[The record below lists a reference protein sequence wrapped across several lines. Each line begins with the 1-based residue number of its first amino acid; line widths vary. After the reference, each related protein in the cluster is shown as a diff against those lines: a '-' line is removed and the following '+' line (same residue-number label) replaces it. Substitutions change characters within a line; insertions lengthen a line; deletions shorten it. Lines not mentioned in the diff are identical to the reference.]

1 MFLVAL
7 RQFIQQT
14 KPVWPIVPS
23 VAITVIIANA
33 VGVFNLWE
41 WAIRDEF
48 FRRRSLASVD
58 DRIVVVTVDEP
69 DIQRLGDWPITD
81 EILAQA
87 LINIRAQQ
95 PRVIGLDLYRDLPE
109 EPGHQKLLDVF
120 KTTPQ
125 LIGVEKISGTQ
136 VAPPPV
142 LAASDQVAM
151 ADFVVDKD
159 QTIRRILIVAE
170 DKNTSVIKTG
180 LGIQTALNY
189 LEKDDIALE
198 SVNPEQQKFRLNQAN
213 FLPMVR
219 RVAGYSHDDLGGYQ
233 ILMDWHG
240 PSSRFQQISLSDVLA
255 GNVSADLMRDRI
267 VYIGS
272 IAISTKDFFPTP
284 YSGGLRPQD
293 APMPGVFVHA
303 NITSYLL
310 DSALGQRTLLTGWTW
325 EYQWMW
331 IIVWTLLGALGT
343 WYVETYNHQENRQ
356 QRWFLTAPA
365 VTGVSLTLML
375 VGSYGVFLLGLILPV
390 MPPMTALV
398 ASAIATTSCFKNHR
412 LKLTNQ
418 QLEFANQQLLD
429 YAVTLETKVKERTQ
443 ELDQAKQAADS
454 ANQAKSEFLANMS
467 HELRTPLNGILGYA
481 QILQNSRTLS
491 DEEHSRV
498 SIIYQCGNHLLT
510 LINDVLDL
518 AKIEARKLELFPKET
533 YLEPF
538 LLGVA
543 EICEIRARSKDLTF
557 KLDFD
562 QSLPHRVMI
571 DDKRFRQVLINL
583 LGNGIKFTDQG
594 TVTFSVKR
602 LQRGSSS
609 QAEKRTEQPEAL
621 SCWLRISVADT
632 GIGMTPDQLHEIFQ
646 PFEQVVNRQ
655 HQLEGT
661 GLGLPIS
668 QRIVRLMD
676 SHLQVSSCPGEGS
689 VFWMDMEMPVLDY
702 GPQPPEPGQNPDK
715 TIVGIKGKPPSI
727 LVVDDSQKDSLLLF
741 DFLTSIGF
749 HTQIAE
755 DGRAGLKIAQAQQP
769 DLVITDLV
777 MSHLN
782 GIEFIQQLRRIPEL
796 DTIPII
802 VISANVLDAS
812 RHQSLAA
819 GAQAFLPKPIDFKA
833 LVQQLQ
839 TQLGLEWLH
848 EISKAEMPQVG
859 MPLTTADSPS
869 LPAMISLPILDDL
882 YHLAMMGDI
891 QGIEQT
897 LKEIAVTESS
907 SQGLVDK
914 LHTLAANFQIKQIQH
929 LLLAHISLKKRS

>member
-1 MFLVAL
+1 M
-7 RQFIQQT
+7 
-14 KPVWPIVPS
+14 
-23 VAITVIIANA
+23 TVIVANA

-48 FRRRSLASVD
+48 FRRRPLASID

-136 VAPPPV
+136 VTPPPV

-151 ADFVVDKD
+151 SDFVVDKD
-159 QTIRRILIVAE
+159 QIIRRILIVSE

-180 LGIQTALNY
+180 LGTQVALDY
-189 LEKDDIALE
+189 LEKDNIALE
-198 SVNPEQQKFRLNQAN
+198 AVNPEQQKFRLNRAN
-213 FLPMVR
+213 FAPMVR
-219 RVAGYSHDDLGGYQ
+219 RAAGYSRDDLGGYQ
-233 ILMDWHG
+233 ILMNWHG

-255 GNVSADLMRDRI
+255 GNMSADLMRDRI

-272 IAISTKDFFPTP
+272 IVVSARDFFPTP
-284 YSGGLRPQD
+284 YSSGLRPQD
-293 APMPGVFVHA
+293 APMPRVFVHA

-310 DSALGQRTLLTGWTW
+310 DTTLGQRPLLKGWTW
-325 EYQWMW
+325 EYQWIW
-331 IIVWTLLGALGT
+331 IVVWTLLGTLGT
-343 WYVETYNHQENRQ
+343 WCLETHNHQENRQ
-356 QRWFLTAPA
+356 RRWFLTPA
-365 VTGVSLTLML
+365 VVTGLSVVLILM
-375 VGSYGVFLLGLILPV
+375 GSYGIFILGLILPV

-398 ASAIATTSCFKNHR
+398 ASAIATTNCFQNHR

-443 ELDQAKQAADS
+443 ELAKAKNVADS

-491 DEEHSRV
+491 DEEHSKV

-533 YLEPF
+533 YLHPF
-538 LLGVA
+538 LLSVA
-543 EICEIRARSKDLTF
+543 EVCEIRARAKKLTF
-557 KLDFD
+557 NLEFD

-571 DDKRFRQVLINL
+571 DNKRLRQVLLNL
-583 LGNGIKFTDQG
+583 LGNSIKFTDQG

-602 LQRGSSS
+602 LQRGSSP
-609 QAEKRTEQPEAL
+609 QAEIKTEQPETL

-632 GIGMTPDQLHEIFQ
+632 GIGMAPEQLDKSFQ
-646 PFEQVVNRQ
+646 PFEQMVNNQ
-655 HQLEGT
+655 HQLEST
-661 GLGLPIS
+661 GLGLAIS
-668 QRIVRLMD
+668 QKIVRLMG
-676 SHLQVSSCPGEGS
+676 SRLQVSSCLGEGS
-689 VFWMDMEMPVLDY
+689 VFWMDVELPVLDY
-702 GPQPPEPGQNPDK
+702 GLQSMETTQTPDP
-715 TIVGIKGKPPSI
+715 TIVGIKGKSPSI

-741 DFLTSIGF
+741 DFLTSLGF
-749 HTQIAE
+749 RTQVAG
-755 DGRAGLKIAQAQQP
+755 DGIAGLKIAQTQQP

-777 MSHLN
+777 MAHLN
-782 GIEFIQQLRRIPEL
+782 GIEFIQQIRRTPEL
-796 DTIPII
+796 HTTPII
-802 VISANVLDAS
+802 VISANVLEAS

-819 GAQAFLPKPIDFKA
+819 GAHAFLPKPIDFKA
-833 LVQQLQ
+833 LVQELQ

-848 EISKAEMPQVG
+848 ESSTTASSQVG
-859 MPLTTADSPS
+859 MSLPMNDALS
-869 LPAMISLPILDDL
+869 LPAMISLPILDNL
-882 YHLAMMGDI
+882 YHLAMMGDV
-891 QGIEQT
+891 QGIEQK
-897 LKEIAVTESS
+897 LKEITVTDSS
-907 SQGLVDK
+907 SQGLVDR

-929 LLLAHISLKKRS
+929 LLLAHISLKKNS

>member
-1 MFLVAL
+1 M
-7 RQFIQQT
+7 
-14 KPVWPIVPS
+14 
-23 VAITVIIANA
+23 TVIVANA

-48 FRRRSLASVD
+48 FRRRPLASVD

-69 DIQRLGDWPITD
+69 DIQRLGNWPITD

-151 ADFVVDKD
+151 SDFVVDKD
-159 QTIRRILIVAE
+159 QTIRRILVVAE
-170 DKNTSVIKTG
+170 DKKTSVIKTG
-180 LGIQTALNY
+180 LGTQIALDY
-189 LEKDDIALE
+189 LAKDNIALE
-198 SVNPEQQKFRLNQAN
+198 SVNPEQQKFRLNQTN
-213 FLPMVR
+213 FSPMVR
-219 RVAGYSHDDLGGYQ
+219 RAAGYSREDLGGYQ
-233 ILMDWHG
+233 ILMNWHG
-240 PSSRFQQISLSDVLA
+240 PNNRFQQISLSDVLA
-255 GNVSADLMRDRI
+255 GNMSADLMRDRI

-272 IAISTKDFFPTP
+272 IAVSAKDFFATP
-284 YSGGLRPQD
+284 YSGGLTRQEE
-293 APMPGVFVHA
+293 PMPGVFVHA

-310 DSALGQRTLLTGWTW
+310 DSALGRHTLLKGWTW

-331 IIVWTLLGALGT
+331 IVVWTLLGTLGT
-343 WYVETYNHQENRQ
+343 WCLETYNHQENRQ
-356 QRWFLTAPA
+356 RRWFLTPGA
-365 VTGVSLTLML
+365 VTGLEVALML
-375 VGSYGVFLLGLILPV
+375 VGSYGIFLLGLILPV

-429 YAVTLETKVKERTQ
+429 YAVTLETKVQERTY
-443 ELDQAKQAADS
+443 ELAQAKQVADS

-538 LLGVA
+538 LLSVA
-543 EICEIRARSKDLTF
+543 EICEIRARSKKLTF
-557 KLDFD
+557 NLDFD

-594 TVTFSVKR
+594 AVTLSVKR
-602 LQRGSSS
+602 LQRGSFVTC
-609 QAEKRTEQPEAL
+609 QAEERTERPEAL

-632 GIGMTPDQLHEIFQ
+632 GIGMTSDQLHEIFQ
-646 PFEQVVNRQ
+646 PFEQVVNSQ

-661 GLGLPIS
+661 GLGLSIS
-668 QRIVRLMD
+668 QKIVRLMD
-676 SHLQVSSCPGEGS
+676 SHLQVNSCPGEGS
-689 VFWMDMEMPVLDY
+689 VFWMDVEMPVLDY
-702 GPQPPEPGQNPDK
+702 DPQPPKPGQAPDK
-715 TIVGIKGKPPSI
+715 TIVGIKGKSPSI

-749 HTQIAE
+749 RTQIAE
-755 DGRAGLKIAQAQQP
+755 NGTTGLKIAQAQQP

-796 DTIPII
+796 ETIPII
-802 VISANVLDAS
+802 VISANVLEAS

-819 GAQAFLPKPIDFKA
+819 GAHAFLPKPIDFKA

-839 TQLGLEWLH
+839 THLGLEWLH

-859 MPLTTADSPS
+859 MPP
-869 LPAMISLPILDDL
+869 
-882 YHLAMMGDI
+882 
-891 QGIEQT
+891 T
-897 LKEIAVTESS
+897 LVS
-907 SQGLVDK
+907 
-914 LHTLAANFQIKQIQH
+914 
-929 LLLAHISLKKRS
+929 